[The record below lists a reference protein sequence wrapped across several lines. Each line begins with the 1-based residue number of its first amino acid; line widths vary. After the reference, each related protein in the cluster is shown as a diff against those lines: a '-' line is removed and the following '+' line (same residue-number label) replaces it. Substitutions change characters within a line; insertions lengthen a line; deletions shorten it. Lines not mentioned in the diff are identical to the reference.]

1 VDVDEGLPY
10 RVAAEFRPLLFTAD
24 RHAIGTALLGWVRD
38 GLTPRAVRGRKMR
51 TLAGLF
57 DEFAATL
64 QFPLYFGEN
73 KDAFDECIAEM
84 DALPAGAGYVVVI
97 TDYVVVITEPDQVL
111 ADAAVGDLAWL
122 VDSLANA
129 AEAWA
134 RPIDLGESWD
144 RPAVPFHVVLAGESD
159 VVGRAAHRWGS
170 VGPAAVA
177 IGRSD

>member
-1 VDVDEGLPY
+1 VDVDEGLFH

-24 RHAIGTALLGWVRD
+24 RHAIGTALLGWARD
-38 GLTPRAVRGRKMR
+38 GLTARAVRGRKMR

-57 DEFAATL
+57 DEFAAAL

-84 DALPAGAGYVVVI
+84 DALPAGAGYVVL
-97 TDYVVVITEPDQVL
+97 ITEPDQVL